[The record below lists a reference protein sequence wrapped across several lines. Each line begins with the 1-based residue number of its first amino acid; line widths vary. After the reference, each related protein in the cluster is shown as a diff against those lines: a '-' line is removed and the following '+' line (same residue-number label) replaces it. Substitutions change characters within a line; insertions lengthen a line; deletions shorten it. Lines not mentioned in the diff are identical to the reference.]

1 MCVYVLSP
9 WHWLSWIKKPCGHV
23 GTQRPSYRLDGEGQD
38 VQLSADG
45 PAHCQQEGWH
55 SEEDTK
61 SSDMVTMKKRSIKEK
76 ERRRLNPQ
84 LCLLTTAQPQQKNEK
99 MNGRHF
105 CSFRC
110 PCTFAGTPRNGF
122 WELNWKE
129 MDQLLIFCYC
139 QTNKISRKTLLQAGS
154 LYFYKL
160 LGLIL

>member
-1 MCVYVLSP
+1 MDLPHVCHCFTSFFKEQLTSRPFLQSKDFFLCVLLLRLEFRLSNTMTLSVTQEYKSRYMCVYVLSP
-9 WHWLSWIKKPCGHV
+9 WHWLSWIRKPCGHV

-84 LCLLTTAQPQQKNEK
+84 LCLLHYSTATTEK
-99 MNGRHF
+99 
-105 CSFRC
+105 
-110 PCTFAGTPRNGF
+110 
-122 WELNWKE
+122 WKDE
-129 MDQLLIFCYC
+129 WMALLF
-139 QTNKISRKTLLQAGS
+139 
-154 LYFYKL
+154 
-160 LGLIL
+160 